1 MQTLSKY
8 KFQFNLLLTLLFSV
22 SVLWNSHA
30 QNLPEASRT
39 IVTDYT
45 NTLSSSERD
54 ALERKL
60 VAFNDTTSTQIAVVL
75 VNSTDGYD
83 VADYAVRLAQK
94 WGVGQAKYNNG
105 VMLLAAIGD
114 RAVTIQTGYG
124 IEGALPDAIAYRII
138 ENDIKPAFR
147 SGNYYQGLNDA
158 TSSIISYTKGEYKA
172 EKKPNSDSGN
182 GGGISGIA
190 VVIVIVIVFALIS
203 KGGGGG
209 NNRGGKMI
217 DGKGSN
223 DLFWWMLLNG
233 MGGGSRGDN
242 DGGGFGGFGGG
253 FGGGSSGGG
262 FGGFGGGGFGGG
274 GASGRW

>member
-1 MQTLSKY
+1 MKNVRKIFYSLILKMVI
-8 KFQFNLLLTLLFSV
+8 LPALMLDCV
-22 SVLWNSHA
+22 SVAVGQDFPAVSKTL
-30 QNLPEASRT
+30 
-39 IVTDYT
+39 VTDYT
-45 NTLSSSERD
+45 NTLTSSEIQ

-60 VAFNDTTSTQIAVVL
+60 VAFDDSTSTQIAVVL

-94 WGVGQAKYNNG
+94 WGVGSKKYNNG
-105 VMLLAAIGD
+105 IMVLAAIGD

-147 SGNYYQGLNDA
+147 SGDYYGGLNNA

-172 EKKPNSDSGN
+172 EPKASSESEGSRV
-182 GGGISGIA
+182 GGVVLIIIIFIIIS
-190 VVIVIVIVFALIS
+190 LIS
-203 KGGGGG
+203 KGGGGR
-209 NNRGGKMI
+209 NKGKRVI
-217 DGKGSN
+217 DGKGSS
-223 DLFWWMLLNG
+223 DLFWWMLLSG
-233 MGGGSRGDN
+233 LGGSRGGSDR
-242 DGGGFGGFGGG
+242 DGGFGGG
-253 FGGGSSGGG
+253 FGGGGGGG

>member
-1 MQTLSKY
+1 M
-8 KFQFNLLLTLLFSV
+8 KFFKVNIFSVLLFFICILSV
-22 SVLWNSHA
+22 CGINSLYA
-30 QNLPEASRT
+30 QNLPEVSRT

-45 NTLSSSERD
+45 NTLSANERA
-54 ALERKL
+54 ALEQKL

-124 IEGALPDAIAYRII
+124 VEGALPDAIAYRII
-138 ENDIKPAFR
+138 ENDIKPSFR
-147 SGNYYQGLNDA
+147 SGNYYEGLDNA
-158 TSSIISYTKGEYKA
+158 TNSIISYTKGEYKA
-172 EKKPNSDSGN
+172 ERKQRVKDGK
-182 GGGISGIA
+182 GGISGIA
-190 VVIVIVIVFALIS
+190 VIIIIVVIFALIS
-203 KGGGGG
+203 KGGGG
-209 NNRGGKMI
+209 NNKGGRMI
-217 DGKGSN
+217 NGKGSN

-233 MGGGSRGDN
+233 MGGGGGGSSRG
-242 DGGGFGGFGGG
+242 GGFGGG
-253 FGGGSSGGG
+253 FGGGSGGG

>member
-1 MQTLSKY
+1 M
-8 KFQFNLLLTLLFSV
+8 KFFKVNIFSVLLFFTCILSV
-22 SVLWNSHA
+22 CGINSLYA
-30 QNLPEASRT
+30 QNLPEVSRT

-45 NTLSSSERD
+45 NTLSANERA
-54 ALERKL
+54 ALEQKL
-60 VAFNDTTSTQIAVVL
+60 VTFNDTTSTQIAVVL

-124 IEGALPDAIAYRII
+124 VEGALPDAIAYRII
-138 ENDIKPAFR
+138 ENDIKPSFR
-147 SGNYYQGLNDA
+147 SGNYYEGLDNA
-158 TSSIISYTKGEYKA
+158 TNSIISYTKGEYKA
-172 EKKPNSDSGN
+172 ERKQRVKDGK
-182 GGGISGIA
+182 GGISGIA
-190 VVIVIVIVFALIS
+190 VIIIIVVIFALVS
-203 KGGGGG
+203 KGGGG
-209 NNRGGKMI
+209 NNKGGRMI
-217 DGKGSN
+217 NGKGSN

-233 MGGGSRGDN
+233 MGGG
-242 DGGGFGGFGGG
+242 GGGSSRGGG
-253 FGGGSSGGG
+253 FGGGSGGG